1 MRRTLIGAFMRRG
14 MIRSYDRPMRRP
26 ALSAVVAAAFLLG
39 AGGLAGCG
47 HTHQVGDD
55 RSVQIALTEYRV
67 NPQDVSVSTG
77 TLTMLIHNYGRLTH
91 NLLVTEN
98 GTSIASTH
106 GIPPGG
112 EAELDLSLAPGTYL
126 MTSTIQ
132 SDQAL
137 GQYGTI
143 TVH

>member
-1 MRRTLIGAFMRRG
+1 MRRTLIGRFMRRG
-14 MIRSYDRPMRRP
+14 MIRSYDRRVRFRAISLAFAAGLVLGGG
-26 ALSAVVAAAFLLG
+26 ALS
-39 AGGLAGCG
+39 GCD
-47 HTHQVGDD
+47 HTRQVGND
-55 RSVQIALTEYRV
+55 RSVRIALTEYRV
-67 NPQDVSVSTG
+67 NPQSVSASTG
-77 TLTMLIHNYGRLTH
+77 TLTMLIHNYGRLSH
-91 NLLVTEN
+91 NLVVSEN
-98 GTSIASTH
+98 GSSIATTH

-112 EAELDLSLAPGTYL
+112 EAALYLSLAPGQYL

>member
-1 MRRTLIGAFMRRG
+1 M
-14 MIRSYDRPMRRP
+14 
-26 ALSAVVAAAFLLG
+26 
-39 AGGLAGCG
+39 
-47 HTHQVGDD
+47 
-55 RSVQIALTEYRV
+55 

>member
-1 MRRTLIGAFMRRG
+1 
-14 MIRSYDRPMRRP
+14 MIRSYDRPVRFRVISS
-26 ALSAVVAAAFLLG
+26 LLAAGLVLG
-39 AGGLAGCG
+39 AGALAGCG
-47 HTHQVGDD
+47 HTRQVGND
-55 RSVQIALTEYRV
+55 RSVRIALTEYRV
-67 NPQDVSVSTG
+67 NPQDVSVDTG

-91 NLLVTEN
+91 NLVVSED

-112 EAELDLSLAPGTYL
+112 EAELDLSLAPGKYT
-126 MTSTIQ
+126 MTSTIL

>member
-1 MRRTLIGAFMRRG
+1 MAAGLVLGSGA
-14 MIRSYDRPMRRP
+14 
-26 ALSAVVAAAFLLG
+26 
-39 AGGLAGCG
+39 LAGCG
-47 HTHQVGDD
+47 HTRDVGSD
-55 RSVQIALTEYRV
+55 RSVRVALTEYRL
-67 NPQDVSVSTG
+67 NPQDVAVSTG

-91 NLLVTEN
+91 NLVVSEN
-98 GTSIASTH
+98 GTSIASTR